1 MSSIARRQTRPDQ
14 AHERALSGNAE
25 EVQRDAPYVSVFI
38 VAYNSADLIADCIHA
53 IEPASTQHSREILLV
68 DNGDGS
74 TEALV
79 SAHFPNVRIVPSRGN
94 IGFAAGNN
102 WLAKHASSDLY
113 LLLNPDMVLKPSAI
127 DALVEASEKMPDAA
141 AWGGVSLDKSGKPD
155 TGNAIIV
162 PSLPEMLSTAL
173 GRSMNASPPIAQLNS
188 DTEVDVLMGGLV
200 MFRKSAWDEVG
211 GLDERFFLYCE
222 EVDLFYRLAQRGH
235 TFWRVAAA
243 RGVHDAG
250 HGEAY
255 SPRRNLYRVAGMVE
269 FARRHWNPAAIACAV
284 ALIWIAA
291 AGRFVA
297 GVLFGRWRPRLK
309 ALGEANARIAAR
321 PGLWAYGYDPRR
333 GLLAQLEKS
342 GGTASS

>member
-1 MSSIARRQTRPDQ
+1 MSRKGVQ
-14 AHERALSGNAE
+14 AQHAAPRLS
-25 EVQRDAPYVSVFI
+25 VMI
-38 VAYNSADLIADCIHA
+38 VAYNSAELISDCILG
-53 IEPASTQHSREILLV
+53 IEPASNQHSLEILLV

-79 SAHFPNVRIVPSRGN
+79 AASFPQVRIVQSRGN

-113 LLLNPDMVLKPSAI
+113 LLLNPDMVLAPGAI
-127 DALVEASEKMPDAA
+127 DALVEASEKCPDAA

-155 TGNAIIV
+155 TGNALII
-162 PSLPEMLSTAL
+162 PSLLEMLSTAL
-173 GRSMNASPPIAQLNS
+173 GRSTNAAPPIEQLNS
-188 DTEVDVLMGGLV
+188 DTKVGVLMGGLV

-235 TFWRVAAA
+235 TFWRVAGA
-243 RGVHDAG
+243 RGIHDAG

-269 FARRHWNPAAIACAV
+269 FARHHWNPAAIASAV

-291 AGRFVA
+291 AGRSIA
-297 GVLFGRWRPRLK
+297 GALLGRWRPRLK
-309 ALGEANARIAAR
+309 LLGEANARIAAR
-321 PGLWAYGYDPRR
+321 PSLWAYGYDPRR
-333 GLLAQLEKS
+333 GLLAQLKKS
-342 GGTASS
+342 GATASS